1 MASFES
7 HRSCAYALLAG
18 LVLLSFWRPRLANA
32 QQQPAGF
39 AVGRFYQSAPGGGW
53 FIMDD
58 LDISGRLG
66 GALSLTSGYARNPL
80 VITGPDGKQKLA
92 VVSEEAF
99 LDISAAITH
108 DRFRGYINFPM
119 PLLLSGTSGTLGP
132 YQLTAPSVSLGTN
145 PDTVSDPR
153 LGVDVRLLGEPGR
166 LLRLGAGAQLIIP
179 SGSRADYVTDARYR
193 AMFRFLAAGDAGAFR
208 YAGQLGVHVRQ
219 INEAPVPDSRNGSE
233 FLYGIS
239 GGRRFAGPSGWA
251 VVAGPEI
258 FGETAFRSFLSGET
272 GMEALLTGRLE
283 QTGTERNLRIKLG
296 VGHALVQNFGA
307 AQWRIVFGV
316 ELFGHK

>member
-18 LVLLSFWRPRLANA
+18 FVLLNFWPPLAHA
-32 QQQPAGF
+32 QQQPSGF
-39 AVGRFYQSAPGGGW
+39 ALERLYQSAPGGGW
-53 FIMDD
+53 FVMDD

-66 GALSLTSGYARNPL
+66 GAIELTSGYARNPL
-80 VITGPDGKQKLA
+80 VITGPDGQQKLA

-99 LDISAAITH
+99 IDIGAAVTY

-119 PLLLSGTSGTLGP
+119 PLLLSGTSGTLGA
-132 YQLTAPSVSLGTN
+132 YQFAAPSVSLGTN
-145 PDTVSDPR
+145 PDTISDPR
-153 LGVDVRLLGEPGR
+153 IGVDVRLLGEPGT
-166 LLRLGAGAQLIIP
+166 LLRLGAGAQLIFP
-179 SGSRADYVTDARYR
+179 SGDRFDYVSDGRYR
-193 AMFRFLAAGDAGAFR
+193 AMFRFLAAGNAGAFT
-208 YAGQLGVHVRQ
+208 YAGQLGVHVRPL
-219 INEAPVPDSRNGSE
+219 NDAPVPDSPNGSE

-239 GGRRFAGPSGWA
+239 GGRKFAGPTGWV

-258 FGETAFRSFLSGET
+258 FGETAFHSFFSGET
-272 GMEALLTGRLE
+272 GTEALLTGRLE

-296 VGHALVQNFGA
+296 VGHALEQNFGA

>member
-18 LVLLSFWRPRLANA
+18 LVLLGFWPPLADA
-32 QQQPAGF
+32 QQQAAGF
-39 AVGRFYQSAPGGGW
+39 AVERLYQSAPGGGW
-53 FIMDD
+53 FVMDD

-66 GALSLTSGYARNPL
+66 GAVSLTSGYARNPL

-99 LDISAAITH
+99 VDIGGAITY

-119 PLLLSGTSGTLGP
+119 PLLVSGTSGTLGP
-132 YQLTAPSVSLGTN
+132 YQFTAPSVSFGTN

-153 LGVDVRLLGEPGR
+153 IGVDVRLLGEPGS
-166 LLRLGAGAQLIIP
+166 LLRLGAGAQLIFP
-179 SGSRADYVTDARYR
+179 SGNRADYVSDARYR
-193 AMFRFLAAGDAGAFR
+193 AMFRFLAAGDAGAFK
-208 YAGQLGVHVRQ
+208 YAGQLGVHVRPL
-219 INEAPVPDSRNGSE
+219 NDAPVPGSPNGSE
-233 FLYGIS
+233 FLYGLS
-239 GGRRFAGPSGWA
+239 GGRKFAGPTGWA

-258 FGETAFRSFLSGET
+258 FGETAFRSFFSGET
-272 GMEALLTGRLE
+272 GTEALLTGRFE
-283 QTGTERNLRIKLG
+283 QTGPGRNLRIKMG

-307 AQWRIVFGV
+307 VQWRIVFGV